1 MVNLICSVQ
10 GRDCGKV
17 NLDQLMNLS
26 NLPRGKISCGRL
38 EIYAREILLPEGDI
52 HLRCSGSKTGY
63 RLPCLL
69 MHLAAARIVWSE
81 WGDVEP
87 GRGDFH

>member
-1 MVNLICSVQ
+1 M
-10 GRDCGKV
+10 
-17 NLDQLMNLS
+17 NLDQL
-26 NLPRGKISCGRL
+26 ISRSDFSSRKVSGNRP
-38 EIYAREILLPEGDI
+38 EIYALKIPLPEAVT
-52 HLRCSGSKTGY
+52 HLRCSGGKTGY

-81 WGDVEP
+81 WGDIEP